1 MRSVFVLFLLSSA
14 CSTLRPVTLPT
25 PAPGAAL
32 VGGVD
37 THLHLTMSAGAKPV
51 FRGEPGDGVLTAD
64 ASQRFVNA
72 VTEAQLHAT
81 GVTLVLGAL
90 WPPFNLRPGRTGL
103 QEALHQAGELED
115 FVARRPGFALAS
127 DAAQARRILA
137 SGRVAVLPQLEGGD
151 GIEAVADVDALYAA
165 GVRVVTLMHFG
176 SSQLGGAAAGQRSR
190 ALLHT
195 APTGALEPEG
205 LSALGREVVMRLV
218 QLGMVIDVAHASD
231 RLVSDVLDLTEPMG
245 VPLLVSHTGARSLS
259 NFERNL
265 SDALA
270 RRVAASG
277 GLIGVTL
284 NVVQTETDSAHVLR
298 PTHQPGTCDDVIA
311 HWKHLASVV
320 PPEAL
325 VLGSD
330 INGFISRPSAGGLC
344 PDGVRNYGDLLQLWG
359 SLETAG
365 VPRAALDGMAERLLG
380 LVDRV
385 ESRADASA
393 QAAARRHF
401 ARGRDERS
409 VLDID

>member
-1 MRSVFVLFLLSSA
+1 MRSVFVLLLLSSA

-64 ASQRFVNA
+64 SGQRFVNA

-90 WPPFNLRPGRTGL
+90 WPPFNLRPGRTAL
-103 QEALHQAGELED
+103 QESLHQAGELDD

-127 DAAQARRILA
+127 DAAEARRILA
-137 SGRVAVLPQLEGGD
+137 GGRVAVLPQLEGGD
-151 GIEAVADVDALYAA
+151 GIEKVADVDALYAA

-176 SSQLGGAAAGQRSR
+176 STQLGGAAAGQRSR
-190 ALLHT
+190 ALLHS
-195 APTGALEPEG
+195 APTGELEPEG

-218 QLGMVIDVAHASD
+218 QLGIVIDVAHASD
-231 RLVSDVLDLTEPMG
+231 RFVSDVLDLTEPMG

-259 NFERNL
+259 NVERNL

-284 NVVQTETDSAHVLR
+284 NVVQAETDSAHGL
-298 PTHQPGTCDDVIA
+298 PSHQPGTCDDVIA

-344 PDGVRNYGDLLQLWG
+344 PDGVRNYGDLPQLWG
-359 SLETAG
+359 SLEASG
-365 VPRAALDGMAERLLG
+365 VPRAALDGMAQRLLG

-401 ARGRDERS
+401 ARVRDERS
-409 VLDID
+409 VLDVP